1 MNGFFAIMHNNVMN
15 ITKNYGIVTDIALE
29 SAQSVG
35 LSSACEAKLLS
46 YGIQKRTLNVKTL
59 EQAKQIGRERGVYIT
74 FDCSKSVL
82 ESTNSIE
89 YLTKQIAFSLSELVG
104 IVKKSSPVLVVGLGN
119 RHIVADSLGQ
129 RCVES
134 VKVTRYVEA
143 GGRKQSVCA
152 FATGVLGMTGI
163 QSAELIAGAT
173 AKIKPSCVILVD
185 SLATGSVAR
194 LGKSF
199 QISSTGIS
207 PGSGVG
213 QDKERIDKSVLSV
226 PTFAIGVPLLLSLRT
241 GIYSFVKDFLDEEKI
256 EANEYNLRKKLADC
270 ALSDLIVAPRDVD
283 LAVSLSSKIVAGAIN
298 TAFRL

>member
-1 MNGFFAIMHNNVMN
+1 M
-15 ITKNYGIVTDIALE
+15 
-29 SAQSVG
+29 
-35 LSSACEAKLLS
+35 
-46 YGIQKRTLNVKTL
+46 
-59 EQAKQIGRERGVYIT
+59 
-74 FDCSKSVL
+74 
-82 ESTNSIE
+82 
-89 YLTKQIAFSLSELVG
+89 
-104 IVKKSSPVLVVGLGN
+104 LVVGLGN

-129 RCVES
+129 RCIES

-213 QDKERIDKSVLSV
+213 QHTESIDKSVLSV

>member
-1 MNGFFAIMHNNVMN
+1 MHNNVMN
-15 ITKNYGIVTDIALE
+15 NTKNYGIVTDIALE

-35 LSSACEAKLLS
+35 LSSACEAKSLS

-74 FDCSKSVL
+74 FDCSKSVF

-213 QDKERIDKSVLSV
+213 QVYVRIVKSVLSV
-226 PTFAIGVPLLLSLRT
+226 PTFATGVPLLRSLRT
-241 GIYSFVKDFLDEEKI
+241 RIHSFV
-256 EANEYNLRKKLADC
+256 
-270 ALSDLIVAPRDVD
+270 
-283 LAVSLSSKIVAGAIN
+283 
-298 TAFRL
+298 